1 MIQEVHFFLLF
12 HHLFCIQTRSTCS
25 YKNQIYLKN
34 YKYSNSS
41 NCWSLL
47 YYMYVSGADRRI
59 TTHCMYKRLNS
70 IHLYQW
76 CGWTLLTL
84 KNYQNTLPQ
93 YILYYTIGIYNANN
107 NKPSRMLSKYCFILY
122 NSTFCLVLA
131 LARLSLKL

>member
-70 IHLYQW
+70 ISMVW
-76 CGWTLLTL
+76 MNVADVE
-84 KNYQNTLPQ
+84 KLPQ
-93 YILYYTIGIYNANN
+93 YILYYTIGIYNGNN

-122 NSTFCLVLA
+122 NSIFCLVLA